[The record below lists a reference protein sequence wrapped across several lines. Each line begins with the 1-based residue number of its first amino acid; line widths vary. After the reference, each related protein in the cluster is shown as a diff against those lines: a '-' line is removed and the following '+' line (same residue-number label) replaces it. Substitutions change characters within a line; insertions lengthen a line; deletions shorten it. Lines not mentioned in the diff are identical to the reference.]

1 MYLDHTGT
9 TLFPKSA
16 LDDFVQDVTSNLY
29 GNPHSESKSSRRST
43 TKIEEIRKEALQFF
57 NANPK
62 DFDLVFV
69 QNATAAIK
77 LVVEIFQ
84 SDSGARGGFWYGYHA
99 DSHTSLVGVREVAG
113 AGFSYFAS
121 DAEVEDWI
129 TTGNVSRGQSS
140 VVQGSGLFAYPGQS
154 NMTGRRL
161 PLSWPGKLR
170 QSGLSAHKNTYTL
183 LDAAALAATS
193 ELDLSN
199 ADEAPDFV
207 ALSFYKIF
215 GFPDLGALLVRRTLS
230 PMLQRRKYFGG
241 GTVEMVVND
250 VVWQSTN
257 AGEPHEYLE
266 DGTLPFHN
274 IIALGHALNT
284 HRRLYTSQ
292 KLVSRH
298 TARLARYMYDEMSAL
313 QHWDGSP
320 ICVIYKEP
328 DVEYGDTTSAGST
341 IAFNLRYID
350 GTWVNLSDVELKA
363 NKYNIHLRTGGVCNP
378 GGIAGSLKLSS
389 WELMRNYVAGV
400 ECGHGPAILGGK
412 PSGIVRVSLGA
423 MSNKH
428 DVDRLVD
435 FLRSQFRNLRS
446 AGTPDWE
453 CGVRAPISQMMIYP
467 LAGARAWRTPAESPW
482 PMCPRGLT
490 WDRGFFLIDLVTLEV
505 LTREVTP
512 QLMLLYPKIDMA
524 TRQLKISL
532 HRSLRHRVKLGLD
545 HICLPLE
552 RLGATNAVD
561 PVGCHICSSKKHY
574 LSTHVVKY
582 RHTSTSAQMFF
593 SDDIVGFFSF
603 AIGRPCT
610 VARMSD
616 LGLGG
621 EEDIKFPQE
630 GLHRTVVVE
639 EGNSPPLDVNNAIDT
654 PAVPEPQPESDNV
667 EWQPSPYEGL
677 AESLEANVV
686 LSETPHSTGVKDV
699 REWLFMRIGRR
710 FFIVWL

>member
-1 MYLDHTGT
+1 MAMVNPCLSDHSNGTQEYDVESIRRSEYPLLQGPDVYLDHTGT

-43 TKIEEIRKEALQFF
+43 TKIEDIRKEALQFF
-57 NANPK
+57 NADPK

-77 LVVEIFQ
+77 LVVEILQ

-140 VVQGSGLFAYPGQS
+140 VVQGSRLFAYP
-154 NMTGRRL
+154 
-161 PLSWPGKLR
+161 
-170 QSGLSAHKNTYTL
+170 
-183 LDAAALAATS
+183 AALAATS

-199 ADEAPDFV
+199 VDEAPDFV

-215 GFPDLGALLVRRTLS
+215 GFPDLGALLVRRALS

-328 DVEYGDTTSAGST
+328 DVEYGNTTSAGST

-363 NKYNIHLRTGGVCNP
+363 NKYSIHLRTGGVCNP

-412 PSGIVRVSLGA
+412 PSGIVRALVPGEPRRVPVAHVS
-423 MSNKH
+423 S
-428 DVDRLVD
+428 
-435 FLRSQFRNLRS
+435 
-446 AGTPDWE
+446 
-453 CGVRAPISQMMIYP
+453 
-467 LAGARAWRTPAESPW
+467 RTY
-482 PMCPRGLT
+482 MG
-490 WDRGFFLIDLVTLEV
+490 
-505 LTREVTP
+505 
-512 QLMLLYPKIDMA
+512 
-524 TRQLKISL
+524 
-532 HRSLRHRVKLGLD
+532 
-545 HICLPLE
+545 
-552 RLGATNAVD
+552 
-561 PVGCHICSSKKHY
+561 
-574 LSTHVVKY
+574 
-582 RHTSTSAQMFF
+582 
-593 SDDIVGFFSF
+593 
-603 AIGRPCT
+603 
-610 VARMSD
+610 
-616 LGLGG
+616 
-621 EEDIKFPQE
+621 
-630 GLHRTVVVE
+630 
-639 EGNSPPLDVNNAIDT
+639 
-654 PAVPEPQPESDNV
+654 
-667 EWQPSPYEGL
+667 
-677 AESLEANVV
+677 
-686 LSETPHSTGVKDV
+686 
-699 REWLFMRIGRR
+699 
-710 FFIVWL
+710 